1 MSWLTNLLVKV
12 FGMFALVFT
21 GKQLGK
27 ASAKKEQAEAKVEE
41 MKDDAEISSKP
52 FVDNPF
58 SRMRGKEK

>member
-27 ASAKKEQAEAKVEE
+27 ASTKKEQAEAKVEE
-41 MKDDAEISSKP
+41 MRDDAEISSKP
-52 FVDNPF
+52 FVDSPF